1 MFGFKNKKKG
11 NKKKKPKIDKIS
23 VTKILKM
30 MVKFK
35 NNKKYNKLKI
45 NNNRKRFYKLKR
57 QFLYI

>member
-1 MFGFKNKKKG
+1 MFRFKNSKKG
-11 NKKKKPKIDKIS
+11 NKKKKPKIDKIN

-30 MVKFK
+30 MVRFK
-35 NNKKYNKLKI
+35 NNKRYNKLLI

>member
-1 MFGFKNKKKG
+1 MFGFKNNKKG